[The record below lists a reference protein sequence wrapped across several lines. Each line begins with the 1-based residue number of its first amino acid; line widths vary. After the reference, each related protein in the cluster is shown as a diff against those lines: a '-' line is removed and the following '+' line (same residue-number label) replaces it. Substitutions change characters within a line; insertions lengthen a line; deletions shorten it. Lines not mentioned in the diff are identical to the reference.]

1 MGNLTNLLLGRVPER
16 RAETPPPLPP
26 QGSGVLPPAR
36 DSVAVTADNALTLS
50 TVYRAVSILSTA
62 VSQLTLDA
70 WRSGEAIERPAV
82 LRRPDVNTHLS
93 AFLEGTVTSLA
104 TSGNAY
110 WRLTRNA
117 RSEVTNVTLLDPW
130 QAHPNE
136 DATLGYGGK
145 TLKADEFRH
154 LALLRLPGRTEGLGP
169 IQACREEIRQA
180 MQLGRYSGA
189 IFDTGSIPS
198 GVLKT
203 DQNLS
208 PDQARQFQDAWEARD
223 PRSVAVLGHG
233 LDYRPVLLDPESA
246 QFLESQQFS
255 TTSIARLFGIP
266 AHLLLAAVEGSAMT
280 YTNVAQ
286 ADLAFVRWT
295 LSQYTRE
302 IEEAFTSILPGTQTA
317 RFNLD
322 AILRPDTRSRYE
334 AHEIAIRAGFLSVE
348 EVREIEGLS

>member
-1 MGNLTNLLLGRVPER
+1 MGTFTNFLLGRS
-16 RAETPPPLPP
+16 ADTPPPLPP
-26 QGSGVLPPAR
+26 QGSGVMPPSR
-36 DSVAVTADNALTLS
+36 SEVSVTADTALTLS
-50 TVYRAVSILSTA
+50 AVYRAISILATA
-62 VSQLTLDA
+62 ASQLTLDA
-70 WRSGEAIERPAV
+70 WRSGEPIERPAV
-82 LRRPDVNTHLS
+82 LRKPDVNTHLS

-117 RSEVTNVTLLDPW
+117 RGEVTNVTLLDPW
-130 QAHPNE
+130 QAFPNE
-136 DATLGYGGK
+136 DGTLGFGGK
-145 TLKADEFRH
+145 TLKPDEFRH
-154 LALLRLPGRTEGLGP
+154 LALLRLPGRTLGLGP
-169 IQACREEIRQA
+169 IQACREEIRRA
-180 MQLGRYSGA
+180 MQLGTYSGA
-189 IFDTGSIPS
+189 IFNTGSIPS

-208 PDQARQFQDAWEARD
+208 PDQAKQFQDSWEARD

-255 TTSIARLFGIP
+255 TTAIARLFGIP
-266 AHLLLAAVEGSAMT
+266 AHMLLAAVEGSSLT

-334 AHEIAIRAGFLSVE
+334 AHEIALRAGFLTVE
-348 EVREIEGLS
+348 EVREIEGLN